1 MRARDFERV
10 ARVWDRLAF
19 SFFAHSL
26 TENLTF
32 MRLYWSYIWSSVCV
46 CSRLV
51 TPRPDRD
58 GRLLYMNLKRIERTA
73 SGKEKANMLWC
84 ELW

>member
-1 MRARDFERV
+1 MEPTSRAVVRARDFERV

-32 MRLYWSYIWSSVCV
+32 MRLF
-46 CSRLV
+46 
-51 TPRPDRD
+51 
-58 GRLLYMNLKRIERTA
+58 
-73 SGKEKANMLWC
+73 
-84 ELW
+84 